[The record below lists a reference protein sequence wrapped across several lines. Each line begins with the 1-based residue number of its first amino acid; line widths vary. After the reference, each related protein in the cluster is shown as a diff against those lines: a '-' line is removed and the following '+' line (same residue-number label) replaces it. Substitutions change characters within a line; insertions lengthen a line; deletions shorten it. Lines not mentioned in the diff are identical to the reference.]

1 MKARIGRILS
11 IAGHPFIVL
20 PLAVVIATGR
30 ESARSRAFILGLLV
44 AAMLAVAIH
53 VVRRHRRGEVTDI
66 DVSTREHRPAVFR
79 VAIGSLCAVMLALHF
94 TGANPAAFRG
104 AAVAT
109 GLFVACALTN
119 LRVKVSLHTAFA
131 MLAAGIVYAASHGGG
146 LAFAAA
152 AFVIGWGRVAYGRH
166 TNLEVFLG
174 LLYGSAAATAFVLLL
189 PAA

>member
-1 MKARIGRILS
+1 MKARIGRVLS
-11 IAGHPFIVL
+11 IAGHPFILL

-30 ESARSRAFILGLLV
+30 ESVRARAVILALLV
-44 AAMLAVAIH
+44 GSMLAVAVH

-79 VAIGSLCAVMLALHF
+79 VAIGSLCAVMLVLRF

-119 LRVKVSLHTAFA
+119 LRVKVSLHSAFA
-131 MLAAGIVYAASHGGG
+131 MLAAGIVYAASHEGGI
-146 LAFAAA
+146 AFAVAA
-152 AFVIGWGRVAYGRH
+152 VVIGWGRVAYGRH
-166 TNLEVFLG
+166 TTGEVILG
-174 LLYGSAAATAFVLLL
+174 LLYGSAAAAAFVLLL